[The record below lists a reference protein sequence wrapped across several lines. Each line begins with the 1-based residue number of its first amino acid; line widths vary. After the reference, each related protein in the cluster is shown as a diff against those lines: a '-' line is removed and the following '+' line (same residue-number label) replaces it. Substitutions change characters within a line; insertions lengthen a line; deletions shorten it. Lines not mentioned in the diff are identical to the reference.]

1 MIMID
6 RRTTLKLMGATGAA
20 ALAGLP
26 AARASQT
33 AQTGQSGAKP
43 VSRILFGSCAN
54 QDKPQPIWTPI
65 NALDAD
71 LFIFLGDNIYGDTRD
86 MTVLADK
93 YQRLAAIE
101 GFQALKAKTPL
112 IATWDDH
119 DYGENDAGREYPFKE
134 QSKELFFDFWGEA
147 KDSPR
152 RRDGDGIYTSYYYG
166 AGDERVQVILL
177 DLRWDRT
184 ALTHVDRASAKRRD
198 QMGFGPYLP
207 QTAPG
212 AAMLGEAQWAWLE
225 EELKKPSRLRIIG
238 SSLQFIST
246 FPGWEAWSL
255 FPNERQRMIDLIART
270 RASGVL
276 FISGDTHW
284 AEISRQTA
292 GAPYP
297 LYDFTSSGLTET
309 WHNMSP
315 NAYRLPGCMYT
326 RANFGIIEIDWNVPD
341 PHIVLQA
348 RDVEGTPVF
357 EKSLL
362 LSQLT
367 IA

>member
-1 MIMID
+1 MID

-20 ALAGLP
+20 AVLAGMP
-26 AARASQT
+26 SVHARKPKM
-33 AQTGQSGAKP
+33 TGPKTM
-43 VSRILFGSCAN
+43 SRILFGSCAH
-54 QDKPQPIWTPI
+54 QDKPQPIWGPI
-65 NALDAD
+65 NAMDPD

-86 MTVLADK
+86 MDVLAEK
-93 YQRLAAIE
+93 YTRLGSKN
-101 GFQALKAKTPL
+101 GFKTLTQNTPV

-119 DYGENDAGREYPFKE
+119 DYGENDAGLEYPHKE
-134 QSKELFFDFWGEA
+134 KSKEIFFDFWGEPQ
-147 KDSPR
+147 DSPR
-152 RRDGDGIYTSYYYG
+152 RREGDGIYTSYYYG
-166 AGDERVQVILL
+166 EKHERVQVILL

-184 ALTHVDRASAKRRD
+184 ALTHVDRDTAKRRD

-207 QTAPG
+207 DTSAG

-225 EELKKPSRLRIIG
+225 EELKKPARLRIIG

-255 FPNERQRMIDLIART
+255 FPNERQRMIDLIEKT
-270 RASGVL
+270 RANGIL

-326 RANFGIIEIDWNVPD
+326 KANFGIIEIDWQVPD
-341 PHIVLQA
+341 PQIVLQA
-348 RDVEGTPVF
+348 RNVEGKPVF

-367 IA
+367 IS

>member
-1 MIMID
+1 MIT
-6 RRTTLKLMGATGAA
+6 RRTGLKLMAA
-20 ALAGLP
+20 AAGTAALGPALLASTKARTEKP
-26 AARASQT
+26 AA
-33 AQTGQSGAKP
+33 

-54 QDKPQPIWTPI
+54 QNKPQPIWEPI
-65 NALDAD
+65 NALEPD

-86 MTVLADK
+86 MDVMAAK
-93 YQRLAAIE
+93 YQKLGGIE
-101 GFQALKAKTPL
+101 GFKALRQNTPI

-119 DYGENDAGREYPFKE
+119 DYGENDAGLEYPEKE
-134 QSKELFFDFWGEA
+134 RSKELFLEFWNEP

-152 RRDGDGIYTSYYYG
+152 RRADDGIYTSYTYG
-166 AGDERVQVILL
+166 EEGQRTQVILL
-177 DLRWDRT
+177 DLRWNRT
-184 ALTHVDRASAKRRD
+184 ALTHVSKAAAKRRD

-207 QTAPG
+207 TS
-212 AAMLGEAQWAWLE
+212 AADATMLGEKQWAWLE
-225 EELKKPSRLRIIG
+225 RELRKPADLRIIG

-255 FPNERQRMIDLIART
+255 FPRERARMIELIRATDAR
-270 RASGVL
+270 GVV

-284 AEISRQTA
+284 AEISRQDNGET
-292 GAPYP
+292 PYP

-326 RANFGIIEIDWNVPD
+326 KANFGIIEVDWNVPD
-341 PHIVLQA
+341 PHVVLQA
-348 RDVEGTPVF
+348 RNVAGEAVF

-362 LSQLT
+362 LSQL
-367 IA
+367 APR